1 MDASIYWT
9 CDINPSNVD
18 EHIFYAEKGG
28 LKKILI
34 YYTAM
39 CIEDGYKYT
48 GDYDLNEFFPNGFKD
63 LEEMLNKIKKAGIIP
78 GLHFLHS
85 HIGIK
90 SRYVTPKADHRLNH
104 TRYLTLSK
112 PLEIDDT
119 VVYVEQNP
127 EGTPL
132 NPVFQVLKFDGE
144 IIHYDSYTTEPPYCF
159 KGCKRGYYN
168 TDITTHSM
176 GIIGGVL
183 DISEFGAMSVYTD
196 ERTSLQDE
204 VAEKIAKIYNTGF
217 EFVYFDGSE
226 GTNPPFEFYISYA
239 QYKVYKKLKKEPLF
253 CEGAAKTHFG
263 WHMLS
268 GGNAFD
274 VFPTNL
280 FKEKIAEFPMTAAP
294 KTSNS
299 FTSLNFGWWRFEELL
314 KNTQQEYILILNE
327 DNEYELTPYY
337 RINNVAMGD
346 SRMTAFYFER
356 NGKTYVVCW
365 HTLGEGKI
373 FVPFL
378 NDKFTYTQQVG
389 GKTIDV
395 KREKEGI
402 ILPLSKRSYFSSE
415 LSKKEL
421 IEIFENAHFI

>member
-28 LKKILI
+28 FKKILI

-48 GDYDLNEFFPNGFKD
+48 GDYDLNEFFSNGFKD

-299 FTSLNFGWWRFEELL
+299 FTGLNFGWWRFEELL

-365 HTLGEGKI
+365 HTFCILQKPLAEMKC
-373 FVPFL
+373 L
-378 NDKFTYTQQVG
+378 DQVA
-389 GKTIDV
+389 
-395 KREKEGI
+395 KRG
-402 ILPLSKRSYFSSE
+402 
-415 LSKKEL
+415 
-421 IEIFENAHFI
+421 